1 MFIADLSPAPC
12 LIGYLYI
19 CAEVNSNTIYN
30 PGFDVHK
37 QEVGDLLGGQR
48 VHHRHQMLVRSH
60 SLSAMDV
67 IHRFLREYNPI
78 IVNRLETQTR
88 QPSLYFAAILID
100 HEQSY
105 ELMKLLIEHGANA
118 HFKDNYQQTILFYVC
133 REGKEKCL
141 DLLLEQGLNLNDE
154 DIYGQTPLYYA
165 AKENRLNI
173 IHKLIEKES
182 TSSLIQ

>member
-1 MFIADLSPAPC
+1 MSGKKEVSYEAVNEFIIAIKCWYRS
-12 LIGYLYI
+12 LI
-19 CAEVNSNTIYN
+19 
-30 PGFDVHK
+30 F
-37 QEVGDLLGGQR
+37 
-48 VHHRHQMLVRSH
+48 
-60 SLSAMDV
+60 SAMEV
-67 IHRFLREYNPI
+67 IQRFLREYDSS

-105 ELMKLLIEHGANA
+105 ELMRLLISQGANA

-154 DIYGQTPLYYA
+154 DIYGQTPLFYA
-165 AKENRLNI
+165 AK
-173 IHKLIEKES
+173 
-182 TSSLIQ
+182 